1 MIDIK
6 KKIGIIGIRGLPAL
20 YGAYDRFTEQFLDFF
35 LNRKDIFFYIGCDL
49 NFKKKKY
56 SKPNIKRLFVYRGD
70 GLFILIN
77 YFILIIRMYYNGVRH
92 FVFFGYGAAP
102 FFSLLTFLNCK
113 VICNPDGIEWRRPQG
128 KIKKNYFRLCE
139 TLVSK
144 INITRIFDSKVIQRY
159 YSINLNADGKTLYY
173 PSVFEKQTIK
183 VKKEKQFER
192 FYIIGRLLEEN
203 NTEIIVK
210 AFSKLDKSKKLYI
223 IGNINPYFTN
233 KVLPHIKR
241 SKNIFYLGPIYN
253 VKKLFNL
260 CLLFDFY
267 IHGHSVGGTNP
278 TLIEAVS
285 LQKPTIAFNTF
296 FNKEILGNNAIY
308 FKNDDD
314 LLEILKTNRHQ
325 KIANPLFKSEFT
337 ANFINNSYLKEIL
350 G

>member
-1 MIDIK
+1 
-6 KKIGIIGIRGLPAL
+6 
-20 YGAYDRFTEQFLDFF
+20 
-35 LNRKDIFFYIGCDL
+35 
-49 NFKKKKY
+49 
-56 SKPNIKRLFVYRGD
+56 
-70 GLFILIN
+70 
-77 YFILIIRMYYNGVRH
+77 MYYNGVRC

-102 FFSLLTFLNCK
+102 FFPLLTFLNCK

-128 KIKKNYFRLCE
+128 QIKKNYFRLCE

-144 INITRIFDSKVIQRY
+144 TNIIRIFDSKVIQRY
-159 YSINLNADGKTLYY
+159 YSINHNADGKTLYY

-183 VKKEKQFER
+183 VKKEKQFQR

-233 KVLPHIKR
+233 NVLPHIKR
-241 SKNIFYLGPIYN
+241 SKNIFYLGAIYD

-260 CLLFDFY
+260 SLLFDFY

-285 LQKPTIAFNTF
+285 LQKPIIAFNTF

-314 LLEILKTNRHQ
+314 LLKILKTNRHQ
-325 KIANPLFKSEFT
+325 KIANTLFKAEFT